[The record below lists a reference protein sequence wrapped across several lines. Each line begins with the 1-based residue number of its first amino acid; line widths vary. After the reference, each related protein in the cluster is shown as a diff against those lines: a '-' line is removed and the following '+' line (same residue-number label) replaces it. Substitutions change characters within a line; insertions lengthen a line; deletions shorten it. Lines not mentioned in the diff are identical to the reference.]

1 MAAFGFTEEQEM
13 FRQEIRRFA
22 KKELAPGAAARA
34 RGGADPSLIA
44 DVIDKMKQQGWT
56 SINYPEKYGG
66 WHIDWVNVG
75 ILTEEL
81 AKVDVAAGS
90 IPLFCVM
97 NAINMKYMTEEA
109 QAELVPQLID
119 MLAFIAR
126 GHTEAESGNEFP
138 TIKTRAVRDGDY
150 YVVNGE
156 KQPAS
161 MALFSTHLI
170 FTCKTDT
177 ECPGHEGMSMLL
189 VPLHVTP
196 GMTMSPLPFMAG
208 PLDIPTDDPT
218 YGGGNA
224 IVSFDDCR
232 VPAKYLLGK
241 EGDGYM
247 MQTEIYDFSR
257 VFGCALM
264 PVAWAQGTLQ
274 YTIDYAKERKRF
286 GRPIIQYEGV
296 SFKIAEHYTN
306 LEAARF
312 LIYQAMYLMDQ
323 GLDFTKEASMAKL
336 FGVNAA
342 ISAVQDCL
350 MICGYTAYS
359 MEHWMQDRMRGV
371 LAMGIADG
379 AEQMQKLIIL
389 RELIGSEALPPGMS
403 DKF

>member
-1 MAAFGFTEEQEM
+1 MAGFGFTEEQEM

-22 KKELAPGAAARA
+22 KKELAPGAAARG
-34 RGGADPSLIA
+34 RGGADPALLGEAIGK
-44 DVIDKMKQQGWT
+44 IMQQGWT

-66 WHIDWVNVG
+66 LHLDWINTG

-90 IPLFCVM
+90 LALFCVM
-97 NAINMKYMTEEA
+97 NSIQIPHMTEEL
-109 QAELVPQLID
+109 QDELVPQLIGL
-119 MLAFIAR
+119 LAVIAR
-126 GHTEAESGNEFP
+126 GHTEAESGCEFP

-161 MALFSTHLI
+161 MALFCSHLI

-177 ECPGHEGMSMLL
+177 ERPGHEGMSMLL
-189 VPLHVTP
+189 VPNGTP

-224 IVSFDDCR
+224 IVTFDDCR
-232 VPAKYLLGK
+232 IPAKYLLGK
-241 EGDGYM
+241 EGDGYRL
-247 MQTEIYDFSR
+247 QAEIYDFSR
-257 VFGCALM
+257 LYGCALM
-264 PVAWAQGTLQ
+264 PVSWAQGTLQ

-296 SFKIAEHYTN
+296 SFKIAEHYVN

-312 LIYQAMYLMDQ
+312 LLYQAMHLIDQ
-323 GLDFTKEASMAKL
+323 GLPFTKESAMAKL
-336 FGVNAA
+336 FGVDAS
-342 ISAVQDCL
+342 IRAVQDCL
-350 MICGYTAYS
+350 FICGYTAYS
-359 MEHWMQDRMRGV
+359 MEHWIQDRMRGV

-379 AEQMQKLIIL
+379 AEQIQKLLIL
-389 RELIGSEALPPGMS
+389 RELIGKEALPPGMS

>member
-13 FRQEIRRFA
+13 YREEIRRFT

-34 RGGADPSLIA
+34 RGGADPSLLVE
-44 DVIDKMKQQGWT
+44 VIDKIKKQGWT

-66 WHIDWVNVG
+66 LQLDWVNVG
-75 ILTEEL
+75 ILCEEL
-81 AKVDVAAGS
+81 GKVDLTAGT

-97 NAINMKYMTEEA
+97 NSVQIPYMTEEV
-109 QAELVPQLID
+109 QDELVPLLID
-119 MLAFIAR
+119 LFAVIAR
-126 GHTEAESGNEFP
+126 GHTEAESGCEFP
-138 TIKTRAVRDGDY
+138 TIKTKAVRDGDC

-161 MALFSTHLI
+161 MALFATHII
-170 FTCKTDT
+170 FSCKTNI
-177 ECPGHEGMSMLL
+177 ECPGHEGMSMMLI
-189 VPLHVTP
+189 PRGTP
-196 GMTMSPLPFMAG
+196 GMTLSPLPFMAG

-232 VPAKYLLGK
+232 IPAKYLLGK
-241 EGDGYM
+241 EGDGYR
-247 MQTEIYDFSR
+247 MQAEIYDFSR
-257 VFGCALM
+257 LYGCALM
-264 PVAWAQGTLQ
+264 PLAWAQGTLQ

-312 LIYQAMYLMDQ
+312 LAYQAMYLMDQ
-323 GLDFTKEASMAKL
+323 GLDVTKETAMAKL
-336 FGVNAA
+336 FGVAA
-342 ISAVQDCL
+342 AERAIHDCL
-350 MICGYTAYS
+350 VICGYTAYS
-359 MEHWMQDRMRGV
+359 MEHWMQDRMRGAI
-371 LAMGIADG
+371 AMEIADG
-379 AEQMQKLIIL
+379 AEQIQKLLIL
-389 RELIGSEALPPGMS
+389 RELIGPEALPPGMS

>member
-1 MAAFGFTEEQEM
+1 MYRE
-13 FRQEIRRFA
+13 EIRRFA
-22 KKELAPGAAARA
+22 KKELAPGAAQRG
-34 RGGADPSLIA
+34 RGGADPAQLME
-44 DVIDKMKQQGWT
+44 VIDKIKQQGWT
-56 SINYPEKYGG
+56 AINYPEKYGG
-66 WHIDWVNVG
+66 LQLDWVNVG
-75 ILTEEL
+75 ILAEEL
-81 AKVDVAAGS
+81 GKVDLTAGT

-97 NAINMKYMTEEA
+97 NAINLKYLPEEV

-119 MLAFIAR
+119 MVAIIAR
-126 GHTEAESGNEFP
+126 GHTEAESGNEFT
-138 TIKTRAVRDGDY
+138 TIKTKAVRDGDY

-156 KQPAS
+156 KQPVS
-161 MALFSTHLI
+161 MALFATHLI
-170 FTCKTDT
+170 ITCKTDT

-189 VPLHVTP
+189 VPRGTP

-232 VPAKYLLGK
+232 IPAKYLLGK

-257 VFGCALM
+257 VYGCALM

-306 LEAARF
+306 LEAARC
-312 LIYQAMYLMDQ
+312 LIYQAMHLMEQ

-336 FGVNAA
+336 FGVAA
-342 ISAVQDCL
+342 AERAIHDCL

-371 LAMGIADG
+371 IGMGIADG
-379 AEQMQKLIIL
+379 AEQIQKLIIL
-389 RELIGSEALPPGMS
+389 RELIGPEALPPGMS